1 MPILQQWRPVALPR
15 DGRHDILYR
24 LQRVN
29 NIVRDLADFHKGD
42 PASTL
47 GRPPPSK
54 DFVAPILA
62 RWQHRSVRG
71 AELHGTAS
79 LLGAGRAGKRQRPDR
94 GNIAV
99 AVGVEPGRA
108 AAAPGIDARVSSP
121 AASESVGVARRPV
134 VSKAGEMV
142 MSVALGRPSVVAA
155 AAVAGAGQA
164 DMQSQLRE
172 LGALLKAAEQQAV
185 TAATAQCV
193 LDRDTARA
201 NPAPAPVA
209 TPAPAAVPP
218 PAARQGLQGLKTPSL
233 ADAMAFS
240 GPAPELVNARLAML
254 GFAGAFGAEFTSH
267 VCLVEQFESAAVP
280 VLVTVL
286 LVIAGTFAPILF
298 NGNLKEASGIWTPAA
313 ELKNGRS
320 AMIGIA
326 AWLALEQHAGMPMT
340 NVTWEIFSKA
350 HGL

>member
-1 MPILQQWRPVALPR
+1 MMMKAQIRSQAFCSRR
-15 DGRHDILYR
+15 
-24 LQRVN
+24 
-29 NIVRDLADFHKGD
+29 
-42 PASTL
+42 ST
-47 GRPPPSK
+47 
-54 DFVAPILA
+54 
-62 RWQHRSVRG
+62 
-71 AELHGTAS
+71 
-79 LLGAGRAGKRQRPDR
+79 
-94 GNIAV
+94 V
-99 AVGVEPGRA
+99 AVRA
-108 AAAPGIDARVSSP
+108 TNGAPPTSSSLWP
-121 AASESVGVARRPV
+121 RG
-134 VSKAGEMV
+134 
-142 MSVALGRPSVVAA
+142 
-155 AAVAGAGQA
+155 
-164 DMQSQLRE
+164 
-172 LGALLKAAEQQAV
+172 
-185 TAATAQCV
+185 
-193 LDRDTARA
+193 
-201 NPAPAPVA
+201 
-209 TPAPAAVPP
+209 
-218 PAARQGLQGLKTPSL
+218 AARQGLQGLKTPSL
-233 ADAMAFS
+233 A